1 MENLRKRAERERAE
15 ATLYAATNFA
25 RDLLSVSDN
34 MSRAL
39 AAVSPDARENADEMT
54 KNLLAGVEL
63 TERELLKVFERY
75 NIRKVETVGA
85 KFDPNFHQALFEVP
99 TKDHPPGTVVQEM
112 QSGFAIGERCLRPAM
127 VGVAKARAKGG
138 FHYKVCHCRLVP
150 AIHLSASA
158 LVDPWVAGTSPAMTM
173 WVLGRHFRL
182 LQRIAQIA
190 AAPSRP
196 EPVTT
201 VLGTILPMRATSSG
215 LRSSEPKSFS
225 SA

>member
-1 MENLRKRAERERAE
+1 MADDTKAPEPTAAPEQPALEAEGPVEELEAPEIDARDLEILQLKEESGALKERLLRTAADMENLRKRAEREKAE

-25 RDLLSVSDN
+25 RDLLSVADN

-39 AAVSPDARENADEMT
+39 AAMPAEAREQADEAT

-85 KFDPNFHQALFEVP
+85 KFDPNVHQALFEVP

-127 VGVAKARAKGG
+127 VGVSKAEG
-138 FHYKVCHCRLVP
+138 
-150 AIHLSASA
+150 
-158 LVDPWVAGTSPAMTM
+158 
-173 WVLGRHFRL
+173 
-182 LQRIAQIA
+182 
-190 AAPSRP
+190 
-196 EPVTT
+196 
-201 VLGTILPMRATSSG
+201 
-215 LRSSEPKSFS
+215 
-225 SA
+225 

>member
-1 MENLRKRAERERAE
+1 MADETTTTPQNGAAAPQNHSAISHEPVEMETPIAVEPDARDLEIAQLKEEAAQYKDRLLRTAADMENLRKRAERERAE

-25 RDLLSVSDN
+25 RDLLSVADN

-39 AAVSPDARENADEMT
+39 GAISPEARESADEAT

-99 TKDHPPGTVVQEM
+99 TSEHPPGTVVQEM

-127 VGVAKARAKGG
+127 VGVAKAEAKAEG
-138 FHYKVCHCRLVP
+138 
-150 AIHLSASA
+150 
-158 LVDPWVAGTSPAMTM
+158 
-173 WVLGRHFRL
+173 
-182 LQRIAQIA
+182 
-190 AAPSRP
+190 
-196 EPVTT
+196 
-201 VLGTILPMRATSSG
+201 
-215 LRSSEPKSFS
+215 
-225 SA
+225 